1 MLGVDIPLWLGYLY
15 AVEMLFGHGERV
27 GWSGSVGFFHLACLE
42 TSCPLREILGGWG
55 MLAQMNTLHME
66 HKQNQDGEA
75 ISLNL
80 EGVGLVVI

>member
-1 MLGVDIPLWLGYLY
+1 MLGVDIPLWLDYLY
-15 AVEMLFGHGERV
+15 AVEMLFGHGGGLDGLV
-27 GWSGSVGFFHLACLE
+27 VGFFHLACLE

-75 ISLNL
+75 ISLNQKS
-80 EGVGLVVI
+80 VGLVVI